1 MKSLRLLVVPF
12 LLVACSGSDAA
23 STVTTAPP
31 PVETSVAPTTAAPT
45 TTPPTTVAP
54 TTTLASPSGGVFPGA
69 DWETADLPGSV
80 DRAALDAAV
89 DVAFG
94 KPDAAGRVRSI
105 VIVQGGKITYER
117 YHPLDNAETIMD
129 SYSVAKSVTSS
140 LIGILTGDGKLDVD
154 APAPVTEWADPAD
167 PRHEITLADL
177 LHMSSGLKWQE
188 DYSTESLVRGMV
200 TAPVAS
206 AFVASQPL
214 TSPPGTEWQY
224 STGTTAILAGILTDT
239 VGDPA
244 KTDEF
249 IEDRLLGPIGITSM
263 EFQRDRAGRWF
274 GGFGANATTR
284 DFARFGL
291 LFLNDGVWNGQRLL
305 PEGWVDYSRTP
316 SPTSAQ
322 YGAQWWML
330 HDDAFEA
337 RGLFGQI
344 VLVSQKN
351 DVVIAINTTQGGDAD
366 TLVDTVYPLFQS

>member
-1 MKSLRLLVVPF
+1 
-12 LLVACSGSDAA
+12 
-23 STVTTAPP
+23 
-31 PVETSVAPTTAAPT
+31 
-45 TTPPTTVAP
+45 VAP

>member
-1 MKSLRLLVVPF
+1 
-12 LLVACSGSDAA
+12 
-23 STVTTAPP
+23 
-31 PVETSVAPTTAAPT
+31 
-45 TTPPTTVAP
+45 VAP

-249 IEDRLLGPIGITSM
+249 IEDRLLGPIGNVPPA
-263 EFQRDRAGRWF
+263 EA
-274 GGFGANATTR
+274 
-284 DFARFGL
+284 
-291 LFLNDGVWNGQRLL
+291 
-305 PEGWVDYSRTP
+305 
-316 SPTSAQ
+316 
-322 YGAQWWML
+322 
-330 HDDAFEA
+330 EA
-337 RGLFGQI
+337 RYYAQPQETAL
-344 VLVSQKN
+344 
-351 DVVIAINTTQGGDAD
+351 AA
-366 TLVDTVYPLFQS
+366 